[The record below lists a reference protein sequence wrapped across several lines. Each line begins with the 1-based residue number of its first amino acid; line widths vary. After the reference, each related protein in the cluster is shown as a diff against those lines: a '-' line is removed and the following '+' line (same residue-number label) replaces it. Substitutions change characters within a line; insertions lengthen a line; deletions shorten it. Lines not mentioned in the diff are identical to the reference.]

1 MDSNIEIKNNSNFNN
16 LFLNICIKTNNK
28 IQLENNML
36 SGVKNKITKYSRDK
50 KWDFYKKLTNPYE
63 LIYLTKKLDKPFS
76 ISNYEPISR
85 SYFKMME
92 ILNEFFIDYKN
103 DYKKINTF
111 HLAEGPGGF
120 VEAMINFRRNKLDNV
135 YAMTLISS
143 NKDIPNWNKI
153 KYFVKRNDNI
163 QILVG
168 EDQKGD
174 LYNVRN
180 HYYIMRNYGKN
191 TMDIVTGDGG
201 FDFSNDY
208 NSQEQNSQKLIFS
221 QILMVFSMLKLK
233 GHFICKFFDTYCDL
247 TKEFIFLLY
256 LFFDSIYIYKPKTS
270 RVANSERYIIC
281 KGYKGC
287 STLLLCE
294 LLNILN
300 IWNKLDSIKYNI
312 VNILDL
318 KEKKI
323 KSIYNNF
330 LDKLK
335 KINNNLEESQ
345 IKNIN
350 DTIQIIENTPSEQFL
365 LNNYN
370 TQIHIAKDWCN
381 KYNIPYKKNF
391 NNQNYKNLYYLFK

>member
-28 IQLENNML
+28 IQIENNIL
-36 SGVKNKITKYSRDK
+36 SDVKNKITKYSRDK
-50 KWDFYKKLTNPYE
+50 KWDFYKKITNPYE

-92 ILNEFFIDYKN
+92 ILNEFFINYKN
-103 DYKKINTF
+103 NYKKINTF

-120 VEAMINFRRNKLDNV
+120 VEAMINFRKNKLDNV

-153 KYFVKRNDNI
+153 KYFIKRNENI

-168 EDQKGD
+168 EDKKGD

-180 HYYIMRNYGKN
+180 HYYIMQNYGKN
-191 TMDIVTGDGG
+191 TMDIMTGDGG

-247 TKEFIFLLY
+247 TKEFIFILY

-270 RVANSERYIIC
+270 RVANSEKYIIC

-287 STLLLCE
+287 SALLLCE

-318 KEKKI
+318 KDKKI
-323 KSIYNNF
+323 KLVYDNF

-335 KINNNLEESQ
+335 KINSNLEESQ

-370 TQIHIAKDWCN
+370 TQINIAKDWCN